1 MKFALHI
8 EQFYDYMLALRRKNT
23 AVKYRDGAIRFLK
36 FLAQNN
42 VRFDKLPVNV
52 LSLFSEHLI
61 HSGMKP
67 SSVSVYVAGAKR
79 FLIWSKNRGD
89 TNLDVSSN
97 VDLPRIVKLPP
108 NALSQEHL
116 LAFFALAAR
125 LPEPKRS
132 ALLLL
137 PFCGLRSKEFLSL
150 TLNSISKIRTKM
162 PSDPSKTIEHL
173 CFTVEGKG
181 GDVRV
186 VPLLPDGI
194 PILMSYLRHW
204 RRHVPGRFL
213 FAYANGKAI
222 PDRTV
227 RHALTQICK
236 RLRLE
241 RFSAHTLRRTYLT
254 ALQRAGMDHVS
265 ITKIAGHK
273 SFQTTL
279 NHYLEIHPED
289 LVKTM
294 SSSGARLIE
303 NSDYAKNVDQAST
316 DVLAFLKTRTT

>member
-1 MKFALHI
+1 MQFALQI

-23 AVKYRDGAIRFLK
+23 AMKYRDGAIRFLK
-36 FLAQNN
+36 FLSQNG
-42 VRFDKLPVNV
+42 VRFDKMPVNV

-61 HSGMKP
+61 HAGMKP
-67 SSVSVYVAGAKR
+67 ASVSVYVAGAKR
-79 FLIWSKNRGD
+79 FLIWSKNRGE
-89 TNLDVSSN
+89 TNLEVSSH
-97 VDLPRIVKLPP
+97 VDLPRIAKLPP

-137 PFCGLRSKEFLSL
+137 PFCGLRSKEFLTL
-150 TLNSISKIRTKM
+150 TLNSISKVKTKI
-162 PSDPSKTIEHL
+162 PSDPNRTIEHL

-186 VPLLPDGI
+186 VPILPDGV
-194 PILMSYLRHW
+194 PILISYLKHW
-204 RRHVPGRFL
+204 RRHVPGRML

-236 RLRLE
+236 RLRLT
-241 RFSAHTLRRTYLT
+241 RFTAHTLRRTYLT

-289 LVKTM
+289 LVKSM
-294 SSSGARLIE
+294 SVSGARLIE
-303 NSDYAKNVDQAST
+303 NSDYAKQVNQAGAEA
-316 DVLAFLKTRTT
+316 LAFLKNRS

>member
-1 MKFALHI
+1 MQFALQI
-8 EQFYDYMLALRRKNT
+8 EQFTDYMLALRRKAT
-23 AVKYRDGAIRFLK
+23 AMKYRDGAIRFLG
-36 FLAQNN
+36 FLSKNG
-42 VRFDKLPVNV
+42 VRFDKMPVNV

-61 HSGMKP
+61 HAGMKP
-67 SSVSVYVAGAKR
+67 SSVGVYVAGAKR
-79 FLIWSKNRGD
+79 FLIWSKNRGE
-89 TNLDVSSN
+89 TNLEVSSH
-97 VDLPRIVKLPP
+97 VDLPRVVNLPP
-108 NALSQEHL
+108 NALKQEHL

-150 TLNSISKIRTKM
+150 TLNSVSKIRTRM
-162 PSDPSKTIEHL
+162 PSDPTKTVENL
-173 CFTVEGKG
+173 CLTVEGKG

-194 PILMSYLRHW
+194 PILVSYLQNW
-204 RRHVPGRFL
+204 RRHISGRHL
-213 FAYANGKAI
+213 FVYANGKPI
-222 PDRTV
+222 PDRTI

-236 RLRLE
+236 KLKLE
-241 RFSAHTLRRTYLT
+241 RFTAHTLRRTYLT

-289 LVKTM
+289 LVQTM

-303 NSDYAKNVDQAST
+303 NSDYAKQVDQASV
-316 DVLAFLKTRTT
+316 DALSFLKNRN